1 MDFCIFREYDIRGV
15 IGKELLI
22 EETYELGLAIATFL
36 QIKNPGMHTV
46 LIGRDGRSH
55 STPIFENIA
64 KACTDLGF
72 DVIDLGTV
80 PSPATYYA
88 VKYFNNTS
96 AIMITASHNPKA
108 YNGIKIWGAWGTQ
121 IQEIK
126 HIFQSKNFYKN
137 NVAVAIGTVK
147 TGTVTNF
154 NIIEKYLEY
163 LTGHFSHLKNL
174 PIKAVVDCGNGAAGT
189 VVPELIKR
197 MNWTGIK
204 LLFEQVDGDFPN
216 HEADPTVPENMTFV
230 ADELKNSELENS
242 FEFGMGL
249 DGDCDRMC
257 PMTKSGELVGGD
269 KLLAIF
275 AKSVLKQFP
284 GATIVF
290 DIKSSNCLV
299 ESLFQDGG
307 IPLISASGHSII
319 KEAIVKYNA
328 KLAGE
333 LSCHFFFN
341 DRYFGYDD
349 GIYAMMR
356 LIEFISQ
363 SGKTLDELINSL
375 PKKQNTPEIKIKCA
389 SEADKSRIVENVK
402 IVLAAKKDVQSI
414 TIDGIRAQM
423 SYGWGLLRAS
433 NTQPAICLRFE
444 SDSVEGLEMIK
455 NDFYDALKP
464 HFDAKMLKCK
474 LSL

>member
-1 MDFCIFREYDIRGV
+1 MDFCIFREYDIRAV

-22 EETYELGLAIATFL
+22 EETYELGLALVTFL
-36 QIKNPGMHTV
+36 QRKNPEMHTV

-55 STPIFENIA
+55 STLIFENFA
-64 KACTDLGF
+64 KAATDLGF

-80 PSPATYYA
+80 PSPVTYYA
-88 VKYFNNTS
+88 VKYFNNTC
-96 AIMITASHNPKA
+96 AIMITASHNPKE
-108 YNGIKIWGAWGTQ
+108 YNGIKVWGAWGAQ

-126 HIFQSKNFYKN
+126 QIFQSKDFCEKN
-137 NVAVAIGTVK
+137 NK
-147 TGTVTNF
+147 QTGTVSTGTVSKF
-154 NIIEKYLEY
+154 NIIEKYIEY
-163 LTGHFSHLKNL
+163 LTNHFSHLKNL
-174 PIKAVVDCGNGAAGT
+174 PIKVVVDCGNGAAGT

-204 LLFEQVDGDFPN
+204 TLFEQVDGDFPN

-230 ADELKNSELENS
+230 ADDLKNFD

-257 PMTKSGELVGGD
+257 SMTKSGELVGGD

-284 GATIVF
+284 GATVVF

-299 ESLFQDGG
+299 ESLIQDGG
-307 IPLISASGHSII
+307 VPLISASGHSII
-319 KEAIVKYNA
+319 KEAIIKYDA

-356 LIEFISQ
+356 LIECISQ
-363 SGKTLDELINSL
+363 SGKTLDELVNNL
-375 PKKQNTPEIKIKCA
+375 PQKQNTPEIKIKCA
-389 SEADKSRIVENVK
+389 SEADKSRIVETVK
-402 IVLAAKKDVQSI
+402 TVLAAKKDVQSI

-433 NTQPAICLRFE
+433 NTQPVICLRFE
-444 SDSVEGLEMIK
+444 SDSAEGLEMIK

>member
-15 IGKELLI
+15 IGKELII

-36 QIKNPGMHTV
+36 QIKKTGMHTV

-55 STPIFENIA
+55 SSQIFHNLA

-80 PSPATYYA
+80 PSPVTYYA

-96 AIMITASHNPKA
+96 AIMITASHNPKE
-108 YNGIKIWGAWGTQ
+108 YNGIKVWGAWGKQ

-126 HIFQSKNFYKN
+126 QIFQSKKFYKN
-137 NVAVAIGTVK
+137 INRN
-147 TGTVTNF
+147 TGKITPF

-163 LTGHFSHLKNL
+163 LINHFSHLKNL
-174 PIKAVVDCGNGAAGT
+174 PIKVLVDCGNGAAGT

-197 MNWTGIK
+197 MNWTGVK
-204 LLFEQVDGDFPN
+204 TLFEEVDGDFPN
-216 HEADPTVPENMTFV
+216 HEADPTVPENMIFL
-230 ADELKNSELENS
+230 ANELKNSEKESS
-242 FEFGMGL
+242 FEFGIGL

-257 PMTKSGELVGGD
+257 PMMKSGELVGGD

-290 DIKSSNCLV
+290 DIKSSNSLV
-299 ESLFQDGG
+299 ESLTQDGG
-307 IPLISASGHSII
+307 VPLISASGHSII

-356 LIEFISQ
+356 LIEFVSQ
-363 SGKTLDELINSL
+363 SGKSLDVLINDL
-375 PKKQNTPEIKIKCA
+375 PKKQSTPEIKIKCA
-389 SEADKSRIVENVK
+389 SEADKTKIVETVK
-402 IVLAAKKDVQSI
+402 TVLAAKKDVQSI

-433 NTQPAICLRFE
+433 NTQPVICLRFE
-444 SDSVEGLEMIK
+444 SDSVEGLEMVK

-464 HFDAKMLKCK
+464 HFDNEMLKCK